1 MKMIAQNPYFVRVS
15 RLGNLSSPPLAS
27 LVGEP
32 PIKVGMNLEVF
43 QPTDQVEGLWS
54 STQAWNNKWGVE
66 K

>member
-32 PIKVGMNLEVF
+32 PIKVVSGIFEVF
-43 QPTDQVEGLWS
+43 FV
-54 STQAWNNKWGVE
+54 AKFE
-66 K
+66 KDDIYVRYWDLGGFL